1 MQPLED
7 RRNDWL
13 GRVSDPQP
21 ENLGSLIRIEKGIC
35 SSGNLG
41 KQVTG
46 RQLIVVLID
55 SSHIESD
62 LG

>member
-1 MQPLED
+1 
-7 RRNDWL
+7 
-13 GRVSDPQP
+13 PQP
-21 ENLGSLIRIEKGIC
+21 ENLGSLIGIEKGIC

-55 SSHIESD
+55 SSHIKSV